1 MSKKETAD
9 KNYVQKNTML
19 LVAFITLVIGFL
31 GGIVLSAYKSSTA
44 VTAPANMPQQQ
55 AAPQPQQ
62 QQGPSAEQASRILT
76 LEKAV
81 SQNPENLAAWTQLG
95 NVYFDTGQFKNA
107 IKAYGKSLS
116 LQPNNADV
124 LTDLGVMYRR
134 NGQPEKAVEAFDK
147 AIQVN
152 PRHEVSRFNKGIVLM
167 HDLRDSKGALEA
179 WSELVK
185 MNPMAKAPNGLPIRD
200 MIGKLKKSAN

>member
-1 MSKKETAD
+1 MSKKEIAD
-9 KNYVQKNTML
+9 KDYVQKNTML

-31 GGIVLSAYKSSTA
+31 GGVVLSAYKSSTA

-55 AAPQPQQ
+55 AEPQPQQ

-95 NVYFDTGQFKNA
+95 NTYFDTGQFKNA
-107 IKAYGKSLS
+107 IKAYKKSLS

-124 LTDLGVMYRR
+124 LTDMGVMYRR
-134 NGQPEKAVEAFDK
+134 SKQPEKALEAFDK

-179 WSELVK
+179 WDELVK
-185 MNPMAKAPNGLPIRD
+185 MNPMAKAPNGLLIKD
-200 MIGKLKKSAN
+200 MIENLKKSAN

>member
-1 MSKKETAD
+1 MSKKEIAD

-31 GGIVLSAYKSSTA
+31 GGVVLSAYKSSTA

-76 LEKAV
+76 LDKAV
-81 SQNPENLAAWTQLG
+81 SQNPENVEAWTQLG
-95 NVYFDTGQFKNA
+95 NIYFDTGQFKNA
-107 IKAYGKSLS
+107 IKAYEKSLS

-179 WSELVK
+179 WGELVK

>member
-1 MSKKETAD
+1 MSKKEIAD
-9 KNYVQKNTML
+9 KDYVQKNTML

-31 GGIVLSAYKSSTA
+31 GGVVLSAYKSSTA

-95 NVYFDTGQFKNA
+95 NTYFDTGQFKNA
-107 IKAYGKSLS
+107 IKAYKKSLS

-134 NGQPEKAVEAFDK
+134 SKQPEKALEAFDK
-147 AIQVN
+147 AIQIN

-179 WSELVK
+179 WDELVK
-185 MNPMAKAPNGLPIRD
+185 MNPMAKAPNGLLIKD
-200 MIGKLKKSAN
+200 MIENLKKSAN